1 MPLARLAFLDKDAVL
16 GYFDFRRWIQRK
28 ERTKIG
34 REPSAMARVRQPR
47 RKYLEQRRR
56 REEPKPRIAHLWVK
70 YALAYVMVMAIP
82 FTVFSVMANRYLANE
97 ITASIQSEMTNTLAA
112 ARQSFDQKINQMVS
126 ISLQINQVNDFR
138 GASLSTYSYA
148 SRRTVQQMLK
158 AFWATS
164 QAYKGIS
171 YYQRDLP
178 EVVFTIAGTF
188 DVSNYRLFLDE
199 PTGRW
204 LTLAEMNDEQLNQ
217 VWYAAD
223 ENRDGIY
230 SKSDTLI
237 FAQPV
242 ADIPGG
248 FLLFEWSEAGVR
260 SMLPAV
266 PEGGQMTITR
276 DGKWLYP
283 FQPEET
289 LVQPEPGLRQTDDG
303 KWENSVYSPEFG
315 LTYGYRCETGNLG
328 AKTRT
333 TLQIYMLVTVLIGLV
348 CLFAIVETSRRHARP
363 IEQLVALTEDLVPD
377 DVYGIARL
385 QSAMH
390 QLRSYSQQLVDI
402 RLSTLRTNALIRLV
416 RGRYHSEED
425 VEENLRR
432 LDMTFRQPW
441 RVMMILQRDQA
452 WEMDVPEK
460 VCARLSRNHDI
471 YGFSYAERSVFVML
485 VGLDSQE
492 RGPLVR
498 ELELLAQEPEFAES
512 KPRFALGIPFEKLT
526 QAPQSYMDA
535 LSAGRRMTG
544 EGVAVYEQSEPEETP
559 FYPEEEL
566 QALETALN
574 HQDRNRTAFLYDILM
589 TMVSR
594 NRHVYLYTVTLLSE
608 MIRLYT
614 QALPEENGGES
625 GCGPV
630 VCGQCVNDVED
641 MLDCLRSLHTQALQH
656 MAEQDLEN
664 SATEMTGIANY
675 ISSCEEL
682 DTLTVSTVAERYG
695 MNASSL
701 SHRFKKQ
708 MGCNISDYI
717 FTCKMNHACALLR
730 STDQTVAEI
739 AQQVG
744 YSQYTS
750 FVRQFK
756 RQKGLTPTAYRDA
769 WRKEHE

>member
-1 MPLARLAFLDKDAVL
+1 
-16 GYFDFRRWIQRK
+16 
-28 ERTKIG
+28 
-34 REPSAMARVRQPR
+34 MARVRQPR

-178 EVVFTIAGTF
+178 EVVFTISGTYE
-188 DVSNYRLFLDE
+188 VSNYRLFYDGQTGQWLSLKQMSDVQLD
-199 PTGRW
+199 
-204 LTLAEMNDEQLNQ
+204 Q
-217 VWYAAD
+217 VWYAAG
-223 ENRDGIY
+223 ENRDGI
-230 SKSDTLI
+230 TRRGAMLI
-237 FAQPV
+237 FSQPV
-242 ADIPGG
+242 PNIPGG
-248 FLLFEWSEAGVR
+248 FLLFEMSEAGVR
-260 SMLPAV
+260 DMLPSI
-266 PEGGQMTITR
+266 PEGGQLTITHG
-276 DGKWLYP
+276 GKWLYP
-283 FQPEET
+283 FQTGEE
-289 LVQPEPGLRQTDDG
+289 LRQPEAGLRKTDDG
-303 KWENSVYSPEFG
+303 YWEGAAYSPDFG
-315 LTYGYRCETGNLG
+315 LTYGYRCQVGDLG
-328 AKTRT
+328 SKART
-333 TLQIYMLVTVLIGLV
+333 TLQAYMLIIGLIGLL
-348 CLFAIVETSRRHARP
+348 CLFAIVETSHHHAKP
-363 IEQLVALTEDLVPD
+363 IEQLMELTEDLVPD

-402 RLSTLRTNALIRLV
+402 RTSTLRSNALIRLV

-425 VEENLRR
+425 AEENLRR

-441 RVMMILQRDQA
+441 RVVMLLQRDKA

-460 VCARLSRNHDI
+460 VCARLSRSHDI

-485 VGLDSQE
+485 VGMDSQD
-492 RGPLVR
+492 RQPLVR
-498 ELELLAQEPEFAES
+498 ELEQLAQEPEFADS
-512 KPRFALGIPFEKLT
+512 QPRFSLGIPFEKLT

-544 EGVAVYEQSEPEETP
+544 EGVAVYEQSEPEEAP

-574 HQDRNRTAFLYDILM
+574 NQDRNRTAFLYDILM

-614 QALPEENGGES
+614 QALPEEEDGAS
-625 GCGPV
+625 VCGPV

-641 MLDCLRSLHTQALQH
+641 MLDCLRKLHLRALQH
-656 MAEQDLEN
+656 MTEQDLEN

-739 AQQVG
+739 AQKVG

>member
-1 MPLARLAFLDKDAVL
+1 
-16 GYFDFRRWIQRK
+16 
-28 ERTKIG
+28 
-34 REPSAMARVRQPR
+34 MARVRKPQGGKAYR
-47 RKYLEQRRR
+47 WRV
-56 REEPKPRIAHLWVK
+56 REMSKPRAVHLWTK
-70 YALAYVMVMAIP
+70 YALAYVLVMAIP
-82 FTVFSVMANRYLANE
+82 FTVFSVMVNRYLTNE
-97 ITASIQSEMTNTLAA
+97 MTASIQSEMTNTLSA

-148 SRRTVQQMLK
+148 SRRNVQQMLK
-158 AFWATS
+158 AFWAAS
-164 QAYKGIS
+164 RAYKGIS

-260 SMLPAV
+260 SMLPSI
-266 PEGGQMTITR
+266 PEGGQLTITHG
-276 DGKWLYP
+276 GKWLYP
-283 FQPEET
+283 FQTGEE
-289 LVQPEPGLRQTDDG
+289 LRQPEAGLRKTDDG
-303 KWENSVYSPEFG
+303 YWEGAAYSPDFD
-315 LTYGYRCETGNLG
+315 LTYGYRCQVGDLG
-328 AKTRT
+328 SKART
-333 TLQIYMLVTVLIGLV
+333 TLQAYMLIIGLIGLL
-348 CLFAIVETSRRHARP
+348 CLFAIVETSRHHAKP
-363 IEQLVALTEDLVPD
+363 IEQLMELTEDLVPD

-402 RLSTLRTNALIRLV
+402 RTSTLRSNALIRLV

-425 VEENLRR
+425 AEENLRR

-441 RVMMILQRDQA
+441 RVVMLLQRDKA

-460 VCARLSRNHDI
+460 VCARLSRSHDI

-485 VGLDSQE
+485 VGMDSQD
-492 RGPLVR
+492 RQPLVR
-498 ELELLAQEPEFAES
+498 ELEQLAQEPEFADS
-512 KPRFALGIPFEKLT
+512 QPRFSLGIPFEKLT

-544 EGVAVYEQSEPEETP
+544 EGVAVYEQSEPEEAP

-574 HQDRNRTAFLYDILM
+574 NQDRNRTAFLYDILM

-614 QALPEENGGES
+614 QALPEEEDGAS
-625 GCGPV
+625 VCGPV

-641 MLDCLRSLHTQALQH
+641 MLDCLRKLHLRALQH
-656 MAEQDLEN
+656 MTEQDLEN

-739 AQQVG
+739 AQKVG